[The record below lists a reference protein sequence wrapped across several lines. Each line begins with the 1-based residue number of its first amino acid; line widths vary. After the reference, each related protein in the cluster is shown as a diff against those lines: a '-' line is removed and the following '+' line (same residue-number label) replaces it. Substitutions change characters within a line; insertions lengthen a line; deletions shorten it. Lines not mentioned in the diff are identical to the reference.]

1 MEAASQMGCC
11 VFLRWPTAP
20 RLCYKRLEH
29 GESDKLSVKVIVG
42 KERREFLVDP
52 FVLDKYPF
60 RVLMEMVKKERKGW
74 EFGKREVIFVDVD
87 SILFE
92 HMLWL
97 VCNDQSKSAFSM
109 VQLNLKDIIEFY
121 SSDY

>member
-1 MEAASQMGCC
+1 M
-11 VFLRWPTAP
+11 
-20 RLCYKRLEH
+20 
-29 GESDKLSVKVIVG
+29 KVIVG
-42 KERREFLVDP
+42 KERREFMVDP

-60 RVLMEMVKKERKGW
+60 RVLMEMVRTETKGW
-74 EFGKREVIFVDVD
+74 EFRKNNVIFLDVD

-109 VQLNLKDIIEFY
+109 IQLNLRDIIEFY
-121 SSDY
+121 SNDI